1 MREIIENTLSIYL
14 SSLMKRCRMEDQR
27 NCKKSKIFFL
37 IKNLKLVGVT
47 VIGLYVVCGM
57 ATLKIVQNKRLNSEE
72 AKVFFPQ

>member
-1 MREIIENTLSIYL
+1 
-14 SSLMKRCRMEDQR
+14 MEDQR